1 MINDIAKYVED
12 VSGNIYKMLDT
23 HFLKL
28 SPWKENED
36 RRIVEI
42 DSNNY
47 HIIAYNNACMIINKQ
62 FDETKETWV
71 HKGKNYIANV
81 LNINTKDEIEEH
93 SFKIKLLPDHRIT
106 LDDEGES
113 ELKLVKHKGKMY
125 YILIINEKLPRVK
138 AYNLFGKF
146 CQWVGIQ
153 HCKPVFCETDNRYI

>member
-1 MINDIAKYVED
+1 MITDVNKYIQD
-12 VSGNIYKMLDT
+12 SKGLIYKILDN

-28 SPWKENED
+28 SPCDCNED

-42 DSNNY
+42 EDNKY

-62 FDETKETWV
+62 FDSIDESWE
-71 HKGKNYIANV
+71 HKGKKYSAKNLSIS
-81 LNINTKDEIEEH
+81 TKDDIDEH
-93 SFKIKLLPDHRIT
+93 TIKIRLLPNHYIV

-113 ELKLVKHKGKMY
+113 ELKLIKHKGKLY
-125 YILIINEKLPRVK
+125 YILIINERLPRVK

-146 CQWVGIQ
+146 CQWVGVH